1 MFEFAGG
8 VGLGVDV
15 GDFFQFEGTFQ
26 GDGELIPAAKE
37 KGVILV
43 DKGLG
48 DPGNLAIQGEK
59 VPGTAG

>member
-26 GDGELIPAAKE
+26 GDGELISTAKE
-37 KGVILV
+37 
-43 DKGLG
+43 
-48 DPGNLAIQGEK
+48 
-59 VPGTAG
+59 